1 MVPQDDYSRPPPPP
15 PREDYNYSQQYP
27 PHQSYQQQSH
37 YQDPHQQHQ
46 SYESPTGS
54 PAPSAAPTRK
64 PPVRAEPASASVVLL
79 GLPAHVQ
86 DVHLRNFLEDMGAS
100 IDGTTVIMDR
110 STGLS
115 KCYGFAKFS
124 SVEHARAFVEPNF
137 PSIPWKERGG
147 PGVHDGLRIKIN
159 YSQKSGG
166 WREDQGA
173 TARLT
178 EDQRR
183 VTGES
188 TLLSD
193 ISNRHLRLS
202 SIWRTDGATPQGFY
216 VNDGTR
222 DVGST
227 PTQILLLRGLDALTN
242 EEEIV
247 AALSRVGGR
256 ASGAVSRGG
265 IKKVF
270 ITKDRA
276 SRQSWGF
283 AFVQFSDVK
292 VRFYYAFVADKMS

>member
-1 MVPQDDYSRPPPPP
+1 
-15 PREDYNYSQQYP
+15 
-27 PHQSYQQQSH
+27 
-37 YQDPHQQHQ
+37 
-46 SYESPTGS
+46 
-54 PAPSAAPTRK
+54 
-64 PPVRAEPASASVVLL
+64 
-79 GLPAHVQ
+79 
-86 DVHLRNFLEDMGAS
+86 MGAS

-188 TLLSD
+188 TLISD
-193 ISNRHLRLS
+193 ISNRLLETEQYLADRCSDSSRFLRQRWNS
-202 SIWRTDGATPQGFY
+202 RCRINSYSDPPAT
-216 VNDGTR
+216 GTR
-222 DVGST
+222 RT
-227 PTQILLLRGLDALTN
+227 H
-242 EEEIV
+242 E
-247 AALSRVGGR
+247 
-256 ASGAVSRGG
+256 
-265 IKKVF
+265 
-270 ITKDRA
+270 
-276 SRQSWGF
+276 
-283 AFVQFSDVK
+283 
-292 VRFYYAFVADKMS
+292 